1 MPQVVA
7 EGRRVINNIERSATL
22 FLVKNIFSL
31 ILAIISLIFTFQYP
45 FTPAHLSLVN
55 TLTIGIPGFFLAM
68 EPNSDIVSGRFLQN
82 IIRRALPGALS
93 NVFLVLFVVAFFAVF
108 PLQRDMAGT
117 VCASL
122 IAAIGFIMV
131 YEVSKPLTK
140 LRKLMFFVLL
150 VGFVVSAV
158 FLKDLFTLAELD
170 AGATLILIVFLLLA
184 FPVFKAM
191 SVLLKKLYSKF
202 DELLVKA
209 NAFKN
214 REKE

>member
-1 MPQVVA
+1 
-7 EGRRVINNIERSATL
+7 
-22 FLVKNIFSL
+22 
-31 ILAIISLIFTFQYP
+31 
-45 FTPAHLSLVN
+45 
-55 TLTIGIPGFFLAM
+55 
-68 EPNSDIVSGRFLQN
+68 
-82 IIRRALPGALS
+82 
-93 NVFLVLFVVAFFAVF
+93 
-108 PLQRDMAGT
+108 MAGT

-140 LRKLMFFVLL
+140 LRKLMFCVLL

>member
-1 MPQVVA
+1 
-7 EGRRVINNIERSATL
+7 
-22 FLVKNIFSL
+22 
-31 ILAIISLIFTFQYP
+31 
-45 FTPAHLSLVN
+45 
-55 TLTIGIPGFFLAM
+55 M